1 MEGIAEWLAK
11 ISWPLVSRVLVSLGF
26 GYTTY
31 EGADTAITNAISSI
45 QGAFAGLGAEVLQLL
60 AMAGFFDAMSITSGG
75 IVSGLAWMVMK
86 RFALQ
91 TTGQGG

>member
-45 QGAFAGLGAEVLQLL
+45 QGAFAGLGAEVLQLW

-91 TTGQGG
+91 TTGQGA